1 MLHLLSLLILRS
13 NLKILMIKAFKFNNL
28 VDLAL
33 IAMIEV
39 AKIEVFVVIL
49 VYTFLLSLFYFSLS
63 LLILLV
69 WVLEIERARLNFNG
83 KTLSRET

>member
-1 MLHLLSLLILRS
+1 MLHLLLLLILQS
-13 NLKILMIKAFKFNNL
+13 NLMILMIKAFKFNSL
-28 VDLAL
+28 VDLAS

-49 VYTFLLSLFYFSLS
+49 VYTFLLYQFYFSLS

-69 WVLEIERARLNFNG
+69 WVLETEKVRLSFNG
-83 KTLSRET
+83 KTQLMEI